1 MPGKL
6 RSDLWRE
13 PGRYHLPERLLGVS
27 SLNSALLT
35 AVDNVH
41 PYIVTAKWMLVQLLP
56 MRRPL
61 LPRQS
66 RQPLPMLPLRPS
78 ELQLSLMLPL
88 VPCLPH
94 PLSSRSLPMSLLWV
108 LNQLTLLRP
117 LRKLRKAHSPN
128 LTVLVRDVD
137 LSARDVITSVE
148 TSGNTRIDRFRCE
161 DREPSS
167 ETREGP
173 WGNSGRNYVFFPC

>member
-1 MPGKL
+1 MLGKL

-27 SLNSALLT
+27 SLYSAPLT

-41 PYIVTAKWMLVQLLP
+41 PYIVTAKWMLVRPLP

-66 RQPLPMLPLRPS
+66 RQPLPMLPLRPLELLRP

-88 VPCLPH
+88 APCLPH
-94 PLSSRSLPMSLLWV
+94 PLSSRSLRMSLLWV

-117 LRKLRKAHSPN
+117 LRKPRKAHSPN
-128 LTVLVRDVD
+128 LTVHVRDVD
-137 LSARDVITSVE
+137 LLTRGVITSIG
-148 TSGNTRIDRFRCE
+148 TSGNTRTDRFRSE

-173 WGNSGRNYVFFPC
+173 